1 MFIYGFVIE
10 HGRDDYTEEGYK
22 MDQRVFDDVPIE
34 QALAD
39 IIDEQRITSM
49 LVVADEY
56 CLEYPISYKISGM
69 DTESV
74 WFSDFQPNPDIESV
88 KKGIRVMLE
97 EKCDAI
103 LAIGG
108 GSAMD
113 VAKAIKMFSDYG
125 YDVDLPVT
133 DPKPNDIPLIAVPTT
148 AGTGS
153 EATRYAVVYK
163 DGAKQSLTADWIIP
177 GYVIMLPELLE
188 TLPDYQK
195 KCTCMDALCHSV
207 ESFWSV
213 NSTDESKEYS
223 RKAMRM
229 ILDNIHP
236 YLSGDSAAAKNM
248 LIAANYAGKAIN
260 ITQTTAGHAMSY
272 KVTKLFG
279 TPHGHAA
286 AICVEKIWPYMLSH
300 LDDCVDSR
308 GEKYLASMFKE
319 LSSLFAG
326 DKNASVDLAPTQF
339 SSLMMELGLSAPEG
353 ITDEQL
359 DILVT
364 SVNPVRLK
372 NNPVMLD
379 ESAIR
384 FLYEQIF
391 R

>member
-1 MFIYGFVIE
+1 MS
-10 HGRDDYTEEGYK
+10 
-22 MDQRVFDDVPIE
+22 QRVFDDVSIE
-34 QALAD
+34 QALAN
-39 IIDEQRITSM
+39 IFDEQRITSM

-56 CLEYPISYKISGM
+56 CLGFPISDKIREM
-69 DTESV
+69 DAESV

-113 VAKAIKMFSDYG
+113 VAKAIKMFFEYG
-125 YDVDLPVT
+125 LDRELPVT
-133 DPKPNDIPLIAVPTT
+133 DPTPNDMPLIAIPTT

-223 RKAMRM
+223 RKAMGM

-236 YLSGDSAAAKNM
+236 YLKGDTEAAKTM
-248 LIAANYAGKAIN
+248 LRAANYAGKAIN

-300 LDDCVDSR
+300 LDGCVDGR
-308 GEKYLASMFKE
+308 GEKYLARMFTE
-319 LSSLFAG
+319 LSALFTG
-326 DKNASVDLAPTQF
+326 DENASADLAPAQF
-339 SSLMMELGLSAPEG
+339 SSLMKELGLNAPKG
-353 ITDEQL
+353 ITDKQL

-372 NNPVMLD
+372 NNPVKLD

-384 FLYEQIF
+384 YLYEQIF

>member
-1 MFIYGFVIE
+1 
-10 HGRDDYTEEGYK
+10 
-22 MDQRVFDDVPIE
+22 MDQKIFDDATVE
-34 QALAD
+34 QALAE
-39 IIDEQRITSM
+39 IIKEQNIESM

-56 CLEYPISYKISGM
+56 CLTLPIADSIRGM
-69 DTESV
+69 DAKSV

-88 KKGIRVMLE
+88 RKGMKVLNSE
-97 EKCDAI
+97 GCGAI

-113 VAKAIKMFSDYG
+113 VAKAIKMFSA
-125 YDVDLPVT
+125 YDPEGDLPV
-133 DPKPNDIPLIAVPTT
+133 PEPQPNSIPFVAIPTT

-153 EATRYAVVYK
+153 EATRYSVVYK

-177 GYVIMLPELLE
+177 EYVIMLPELLK

-213 NSTDESKEYS
+213 NSNEESKGYS

-229 ILDNIHP
+229 ILDNIDA
-236 YLSGDSAAAKNM
+236 YLSGDPDAAKTM
-248 LIAANYAGKAIN
+248 LRAANYAGKAIN

-286 AICVEKIWPYMLSH
+286 AICVEKIWPYMLDH
-300 LDDCVDSR
+300 MDDCVDKR
-308 GEKYLASMFKE
+308 GKDYLADMFRE
-319 LSSLFAG
+319 LSVLFTGQSDAPCGLAPERFAG
-326 DKNASVDLAPTQF
+326 
-339 SSLMMELGLSAPEG
+339 LMDRIGLKAPEG
-353 ITDEQL
+353 MTDEQL
-359 DILVT
+359 EILVT

-372 NNPVMLD
+372 NNPVGLD
-379 ESAIR
+379 EDAIR
-384 FLYEQIF
+384 YLYEQIF

>member
-1 MFIYGFVIE
+1 
-10 HGRDDYTEEGYK
+10 
-22 MDQRVFDDVPIE
+22 MDQKIYDNVRVE

-39 IIDEQRITSM
+39 IIKEQNVTSM
-49 LVVADEY
+49 LIVADEY
-56 CLEYPISYKISGM
+56 CLDLPIADSIRSAGAKTI
-69 DTESV
+69 

-88 KKGIRVMLE
+88 RKGIRIFLA
-97 EKCDAI
+97 EKCDAV

-113 VAKAIKMFSDYG
+113 VAKAIKMFSS
-125 YDVDLPVT
+125 YDPEGDLPVP
-133 DPKPNDIPLIAVPTT
+133 DPEPNQIPFIAIPTT

-153 EATRYAVVYK
+153 EATRYSVVYK
-163 DGAKQSLTADWIIP
+163 DGAKQSLTASWIIP
-177 GYVIMLPELLE
+177 EYVIMLPELLK
-188 TLPDYQK
+188 TLPEYQK

-223 RKAMRM
+223 RQAMRM
-229 ILDNIHP
+229 IQDNIRA
-236 YLSGDSAAAKNM
+236 YLDGDEEAAKLM
-248 LIAANYAGKAIN
+248 LRAANYAGKAIN

-286 AICVEKIWPYMLSH
+286 AICVEKIWPYMLEH

-308 GEKYLASMFKE
+308 GEEYLVNMFKE
-319 LSSLFAG
+319 LSELFTGIKDAPA
-326 DKNASVDLAPTQF
+326 NLAPQKF
-339 SSLMMELGLSAPEG
+339 SDLMAELGLKAPEG
-353 ITDEQL
+353 MTDEQL
-359 DILVT
+359 GTLVT

-372 NNPVMLD
+372 NNPVGLD
-379 ESAIR
+379 EDAIR
-384 FLYEQIF
+384 VLYKQIF

>member
-1 MFIYGFVIE
+1 MSQKI
-10 HGRDDYTEEGYK
+10 
-22 MDQRVFDDVPIE
+22 FDDVPVE
-34 QALAD
+34 EALSD
-39 IIDEQRITSM
+39 IIKEQGIKSM

-56 CLEYPISYKISGM
+56 CLNMPIADDIRGIDADSL
-69 DTESV
+69 

-88 KKGIRVMLE
+88 REGMRLFDSKG
-97 EKCDAI
+97 CDSI

-113 VAKAIKMFSDYG
+113 VAKAIKMFSS
-125 YDVDLPVT
+125 YDPDGDLPVP
-133 DPKPNDIPLIAVPTT
+133 DPEPAQVPFIAIPTT

-153 EATRYAVVYK
+153 EATRYSVVYK
-163 DGAKQSLTADWIIP
+163 DGAKQSLTAEWIIP
-177 GYVIMLPELLE
+177 EYVIMLPELLR

-213 NSTDESKEYS
+213 NSSDESKVYS

-229 ILDNIHP
+229 ILDNIDA
-236 YLSGDSAAAKNM
+236 YLAGDQDAAKTM
-248 LIAANYAGKAIN
+248 LRAANYAGRAIN

-286 AICVEKIWPYMLSH
+286 AICVEKIWPYMLDH
-300 LDDCVDSR
+300 MDDCVDGR
-308 GEKYLASMFKE
+308 GTDYLSHMFKE
-319 LSSLFAG
+319 LSAVFTGQEDAP
-326 DKNASVDLAPTQF
+326 ADLAPEKF
-339 SSLMMELGLSAPEG
+339 SELLHVLGLAAPEG
-353 ITDEQL
+353 MTDEQL

-372 NNPVMLD
+372 NNPVGLD
-379 ESAIR
+379 KEAIR
-384 FLYEQIF
+384 ELYLQIF